1 MSMIM
6 ITFALAYL
14 IAFSL
19 HTYGVASCAFSYLKA
34 PLPSEWM
41 GKRRGRNS
49 PSVEP
54 YIDIDHEERTEKCG
68 SDDTSDTERERIF
81 FVQGK
86 TLPQRQCHDP

>member
-1 MSMIM
+1 MIM

-49 PSVEP
+49 PSVELFNET
-54 YIDIDHEERTEKCG
+54 YHEERTKKCG
-68 SDDTSDTERERIF
+68 ADYTSDTERERTFCI
-81 FVQGK
+81 K
-86 TLPQRQCHDP
+86 SKALPQRQCHDP

>member
-6 ITFALAYL
+6 ITFALALL

-19 HTYGVASCAFSYLKA
+19 HTYGVASCAFRYLKA
-34 PLPSEWM
+34 PLPSDWM

-54 YIDIDHEERTEKCG
+54 NNETDHEERTKKCG
-68 SDDTSDTERERIF
+68 ADDTSDTERERTFCI
-81 FVQGK
+81 K
-86 TLPQRQCHDP
+86 SKALPQRQCHDP

>member
-34 PLPSEWM
+34 PLPSDWM

-49 PSVEP
+49 PSVELFNET
-54 YIDIDHEERTEKCG
+54 YHEERTEKCG
-68 SDDTSDTERERIF
+68 SDDTSDTERERTL
-81 FVQGK
+81 FVQGQA
-86 TLPQRQCHDP
+86 LPQRQCHDP